1 MPGVVFDRA
10 TSFYDATR
18 GFPPGV
24 AEQVRDQIARC
35 TGAGRSTRLL
45 EIGVGTGRIALP
57 FLQIGADYTGAD
69 LSLP

>member
-10 TSFYDATR
+10 TSFYDVTR

-35 TGAGRSTRLL
+35 TG
-45 EIGVGTGRIALP
+45 V
-57 FLQIGADYTGAD
+57 
-69 LSLP
+69 